1 MALIRFLAAAT
12 LIGALAVSPAAS
24 VSAAERTQ
32 AATLVCQSGEQDWL
46 TTTLFFGRSIQS
58 GGTVSDVE
66 WLSFLSA
73 EIIPRFPDGFT
84 VSDAQGFWRGST
96 GDTKVE
102 RTKMLIVAH
111 PPKGAAEELFDEI
124 IDAYKERFKQK
135 SVLKTVARTCV
146 RF

>member
-1 MALIRFLAAAT
+1 MRVYHLLAAGVVTSLLAAIT
-12 LIGALAVSPAAS
+12 LTSL
-24 VSAAERTQ
+24 SAAERPQ
-32 AATLVCQSGEQDWL
+32 AAALVCKADEQAWF

-66 WLSFLSA
+66 WLAFLSA

-84 VSDAQGFWRGST
+84 VSDAQGFWRGSA

-102 RTKMLIVAH
+102 RSKMLIVAH
-111 PPKGAAEELFDEI
+111 PPKGEAEALFDEI

-135 SVLKTVARTCV
+135 SVLKTVARTCI